1 MEFKLA
7 YNIGL
12 YRGHDID
19 KTLDGFVILD
29 NKKVVYLTHST
40 LDDVAIRYRAMQIID
55 KIHSERRKEV
65 DANIQRVDAQVRR
78 YEN

>member
-1 MEFKLA
+1 
-7 YNIGL
+7 
-12 YRGHDID
+12 
-19 KTLDGFVILD
+19 
-29 NKKVVYLTHST
+29 
-40 LDDVAIRYRAMQIID
+40 MQIID